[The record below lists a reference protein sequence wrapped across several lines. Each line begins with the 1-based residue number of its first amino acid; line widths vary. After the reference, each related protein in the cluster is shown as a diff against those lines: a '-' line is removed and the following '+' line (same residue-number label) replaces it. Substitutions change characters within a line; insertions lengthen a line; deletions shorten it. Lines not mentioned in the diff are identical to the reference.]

1 MKNMVRC
8 GSFCS
13 VADPTAPSKE
23 YQTMNERQPNRGLD
37 PAAPVQREVYH
48 ETLVDD
54 AGAPVDGAVAREVY
68 QERVSGPAGEQVTR
82 SEHVSVPSVAAKQR
96 AGVAR
101 ARQVIYFI
109 FGAINVL
116 LVIRFVLLGLGA
128 QQASSFVAFIY
139 SLSYPLVLPFQG
151 IFPEPTLGGSV
162 FEWASLVA
170 IGIYSLLAYGLV
182 RIVALIYAPPRPAQV

>member
-1 MKNMVRC
+1 M
-8 GSFCS
+8 
-13 VADPTAPSKE
+13 
-23 YQTMNERQPNRGLD
+23 MNERQPNRRLD
-37 PAAPVQREVYH
+37 PVAAPVQRDVYR

-54 AGAPVDGAVAREVY
+54 ASAPVADEVAREVY

-82 SEHVSVPSVAAKQR
+82 SEHVSVPSVAAQQR

-116 LVIRFVLLGLGA
+116 MVIRFVLLGLAA

-139 SLSYPLVLPFQG
+139 NLSYPLVLPFQG

-182 RIVALIYAPPRPAQV
+182 RIVALIYAPPRPSQV